1 MDSAKPTTLRTIH
14 VASLLVLIFVSSS
27 KTIFTSFAAAA
38 NQAQNSQW
46 KPKSSGSS
54 AVFPVQ
60 GNVYPDGVYTV
71 ALKIG
76 KRPQPYTLDI
86 DTGSDL
92 TWLQCDAPCV
102 SCTKKP
108 PDLYKPYNNF
118 VRCNDA
124 ICTAVQTNKNDPCAD
139 AQGQC
144 DYEVKY
150 VDQGTSL
157 GVLVAD
163 NFQLQF
169 SNGSRLSPRLV
180 FGCGYDQQLPNS
192 QNPPITD
199 GVLGLGAG
207 KSSIVSQLQEMG
219 LTGHVFGHCFSGQGG
234 GFLFFGDKI
243 VPSLGVIWVPMAST
257 GHSIDTHYSLGP
269 AELLFDGHST
279 GAKGLLMI
287 FDSGSSYTYFNAIAY
302 QAALSAV
309 RKGLSGKPLKD
320 AVEDQSLPIC
330 WKSAKP
336 FKSVQDVK
344 SYFKPLQLKYFKT
357 KNAQLEIPPEAYLV
371 ITKHGNVCLGILN
384 GTEVGLDSLNV
395 IGDNFFQDKLVVY
408 SNEKQQIEMIKFIVM
423 ARHSRMLMR

>member
-1 MDSAKPTTLRTIH
+1 MEFAKLTTFRTINL
-14 VASLLVLIFVSSS
+14 ASLLLLIIFLSS
-27 KTIFTSFAAAA
+27 KTISMSSATA
-38 NQAQNSQW
+38 NKAQNSER
-46 KPKSSGSS
+46 KPQSSGPT

-60 GNVYPDGVYTV
+60 GNVYPDGVYSV

-76 KRPQPYTLDI
+76 KRSQPYILDI

-102 SCTKKP
+102 HCTKKP
-108 PDLYKPYNNF
+108 PYLYKPYNNL

-124 ICTAVQTNKNDPCAD
+124 MCSAIQTSNSDPCTD
-139 AQGQC
+139 AQEQC
-144 DYEVKY
+144 DYEVEY
-150 VDQGTSL
+150 ADQGTSL

-169 SNGSRLSPRLV
+169 TNGSRLSPRLV
-180 FGCGYDQQLPNS
+180 FGCGYDQQFPNS
-192 QNPPITD
+192 HNPPTTD

-207 KSSIVSQLQEMG
+207 KSSIMSQMQEMG
-219 LTGHVFGHCFSGQGG
+219 LTRHVFGHCFSGRGG

-243 VPSLGVIWVPMAST
+243 VPSSGVTWVPMGST
-257 GHSIDTHYSLGP
+257 GEYIDTHYSPGP
-269 AELLFDGHST
+269 AELLFDEQST

-302 QAALSAV
+302 KAALSAV

-330 WKSAKP
+330 WKSTKP

-344 SYFKPLQLKYFKT
+344 SYFKPFQLKFSKT
-357 KNAQLEIPPEAYLV
+357 KNVQLEIPPEAYLV
-371 ITKHGNVCLGILN
+371 ITKHGNACLGILN
-384 GTEVGLDSLNV
+384 GAEVGFDSLNI

-408 SNEKQQIEMIKFIVM
+408 NNEKQQIGWT
-423 ARHSRMLMR
+423 STNCYLPSML